1 MFKTRRQFLKAAS
14 AGGIGLLTPLGFT
27 GNINADESISWFKNP
42 LGLPPLETGEIINGK
57 RVFNLSLGY
66 GTSSFLGDRPT
77 ATAGINGDYLGPVI
91 RVQQGDDVELKVTNR
106 LSEASTLHWHGLNI
120 PAAMDG
126 GPHQSIN
133 PGQTWN
139 AAFKILQGA
148 STLWYHSHMFH
159 RTGIQVY
166 FGLAGLL
173 YIDDEYSKTLDLPST
188 YGVDDIPLVLQDRSF
203 NQDGSLRY
211 LGSMHDR
218 MMGMMGQLMLVNGT
232 AFARFKVQKRLTR
245 LRILNGSNARI
256 YNLEF
261 EDQREFLQIAT
272 DGGLLERP
280 VALRDIVLA
289 PGERA
294 EILVE
299 FIPGDDVLLRHKPL
313 PRRAGGGAA
322 TMGMMGNMMA
332 ANDKPFG
339 IMRFDAA
346 QSSSTAH
353 TIPAR
358 LTMPR
363 SWSPNEAARTRHF
376 NLNMQMGMGMMRGG
390 GFGINGKSMDMRRI
404 DQRVPL
410 GDVEIWEIVNQSPMA
425 HPFHIHDTQ
434 FRIIDRNG
442 RAPMAGEQG
451 LKDTVLVYPRERVRI
466 ITQFENYADAITPY
480 MFHCHIL
487 EHEDAGMMGQFV
499 VVA

>member
-106 LSEASTLHWHGLNI
+106 LTEASTLHWHGLNI

-363 SWSPNEAARTRHF
+363 SWSPNEAARTRRF
-376 NLNMQMGMGMMRGG
+376 SLNMQMGMGMMRGG
-390 GFGINGKSMDMRRI
+390 GFGINGRSMDMRRI

-442 RAPMAGEQG
+442 RAPVASEQG
-451 LKDTVLVYPRERVRI
+451 LKDTVLVYPRETVRI